1 MKSVNYS
8 FSSCVCVLIS
18 CCYGSS
24 GWSREVSL
32 QTRSFGGHREC
43 GTSLQLDDKLPLY
56 LLLSRES
63 QNKPL
68 KEVFHTR

>member
-8 FSSCVCVLIS
+8 FSSCVCANFMLLWYLGVEQGGQPAKRGALGGT
-18 CCYGSS
+18 GS
-24 GWSREVSL
+24 VA
-32 QTRSFGGHREC
+32 H
-43 GTSLQLDDKLPLY
+43 SLQLDDKLPLY

-68 KEVFHTR
+68 KEVFHIR

>member
-8 FSSCVCVLIS
+8 FSSCVCANFMLLWQLGV
-18 CCYGSS
+18 
-24 GWSREVSL
+24 E
-32 QTRSFGGHREC
+32 QGGQPARQGALGGQSVAH
-43 GTSLQLDDKLPLY
+43 SLQLDDELPLY